1 MEANDMDKLAEQ
13 LKSDAESLDVRISDE
28 LDRRI
33 SASLEA
39 TRPERPVSTV
49 VRQRTAAFW
58 WASSLTGAAA
68 ALLVITI
75 INKQVISP
83 VAPLETPDTSPI
95 AFVKTPMINW
105 KAESAMLTSPL
116 EQELLDL
123 QSDLKKAE
131 QKVKQDIG
139 L

>member
-1 MEANDMDKLAEQ
+1 MDKLAEQ
-13 LKSDAESLDVRISDE
+13 LKSDAESLDIRISDE

-39 TRPERPVSTV
+39 TRPERPDSSV

-68 ALLVITI
+68 ALLVITL
-75 INKQVISP
+75 INKQAISP

-95 AFVKTPMINW
+95 AFVKTPTIDW